1 MVTVKLQ
8 TSAGFRSIEKFM
20 IILNSYYHL
29 TTKTPSHVTISNW
42 VKKAGYYQI
51 TMPKEKANDWILIID
66 ESIQIGAEKLLLILG
81 IRVSK
86 IGFTRALN
94 YKDITII
101 SQVSKSGWNS
111 ELISEEIKK
120 AEAQLGNIYY
130 AVSDRGPSIRK
141 ALNLCNIPQIHDLT
155 HRVGNILK
163 KVYKNDN
170 EFIDFTKQASA
181 LRLKIQQTKWAFLLP
196 PNQRSQSRFLNLKPV
211 IKWATNMLLY
221 LKTDLPED
229 FPIEKFAWINKAKSI
244 INELNTVMTNVE
256 KIFTLLKNIG
266 INKDTI
272 NELKEDISTLKTE
285 RSIQVKNELIIYFQ
299 ECLELVPNEKNILC
313 TSDIIESCFG
323 KYKNNISKNSLC
335 GITNLSLFIPA
346 STCDTDIKEI
356 KIMME
361 SVTMKMIKQ
370 WTQKNIGQ
378 SLLKK
383 RRDAL
388 NRNGTEN
395 KLKKVA

>member
-272 NELKEDISTLKTE
+272 I
-285 RSIQVKNELIIYFQ
+285 
-299 ECLELVPNEKNILC
+299 
-313 TSDIIESCFG
+313 
-323 KYKNNISKNSLC
+323 
-335 GITNLSLFIPA
+335 
-346 STCDTDIKEI
+346 
-356 KIMME
+356 
-361 SVTMKMIKQ
+361 
-370 WTQKNIGQ
+370 
-378 SLLKK
+378 
-383 RRDAL
+383 
-388 NRNGTEN
+388 
-395 KLKKVA
+395 